1 VALSRKLKVIAFDA
15 DDTLWVNE
23 PYFRKA
29 EESDRLE
36 RHINLA
42 VQ

>member
-1 VALSRKLKVIAFDA
+1 VALSPKLKVIAFDA

-29 EESDRLE
+29 EKPDRLE
-36 RHINLA
+36 MHFNLA

>member
-1 VALSRKLKVIAFDA
+1 VALSPKLKVIAFDA
-15 DDTLWVNE
+15 DDTPWVNE

-29 EESDRLE
+29 DKPDRLE
-36 RHINLA
+36 IHFNLA